1 MTRRALDELLVDLNP
16 AQREAVTHRDGPLL
30 VIAGPGSGKTRV
42 ITRRAAYLVRAGV
55 PARNVLAIT
64 FTNKAADEMKRR
76 ITELGVGAG
85 MWVYTFHALGVRL
98 LREYGA
104 LVGLQPNFT
113 IYDEDDSL
121 RAVKEA
127 VALAR
132 VGEDLR
138 PDEIRAAIS
147 RAKNE
152 LRTPEAARQA
162 AHWPE
167 QIAVAEVYAA
177 YEQILAARNAVDFDD
192 LLLRVAALLRD
203 HADVRARLN
212 IRFRYL
218 LIDEYQ
224 DTNLAQY
231 LIARHLS
238 EQHGNIC
245 ATGDPDQSI
254 YAWRGADIRN
264 ILEFER
270 DFPNA
275 RVVRLE
281 QNYRSVGHVLAVASR
296 LIACN
301 RRRKHKA
308 LWTAQG
314 EGVPVEVWQF
324 SDSDAEAARVAEFIA
339 EQHAAGRP
347 YSDVAIT
354 YRVNAV
360 SRGLEQALRD
370 RGIPYRI
377 ARGLEFYN
385 RREIKDTLAY
395 LKLIVNP
402 ADDAALLRI
411 INVPPRGIGATTV
424 ERLRILGH
432 ERGRPLLELLR
443 DADARA
449 LFGAGAARRLTAF
462 AALYDR
468 LAALDTTAVSEAVSA
483 VLRQTGLEDALRQ
496 ERDAGGEDRLANVQ
510 ELVTAALKYE
520 QDAAEPSLLD
530 FLQRV
535 ALTSEQD
542 AVDERAGAV
551 LLLTLH
557 AAKGLEFPVILLVGL
572 EQGLLP
578 HERALRGDGDLEEE
592 RRLCFVGCTRARER
606 LILTTVADRLV
617 RGQSLPRPPSQ
628 FLREMDDGRVVWRD
642 FRTPVPDVR
651 VRALASGVEP
661 LVDDLP
667 PDEAAALAPRRRLR
681 VLPDE
686 SDGDPPAT
694 QPRRLRPL
702 PDDAGDTPHDRPRC
716 DGTAEHASRGPRT
729 RPAHLATADSSAS
742 GAAAAADSRFAHWKP
757 GMLVTH
763 DRYGP
768 GQVVWIQPG
777 PPHTRASVRFAA
789 YGEKVLILELAPIR
803 ALQRET

>member
-1 MTRRALDELLVDLNP
+1 MTRHALDELLADLNP

-42 ITRRAAYLVRAGV
+42 ITRRAAYLVRSGV

-76 ITELGVGAG
+76 IMELGVGAG
-85 MWVYTFHALGVRL
+85 MWMYTFHALGVRL

-104 LVGLQPNFT
+104 LVGLAPNFT

-127 VALAR
+127 VALTR

-138 PDEIRAAIS
+138 ADDIRAAIS

-152 LRTPEAARQA
+152 LSGPDECRERAE
-162 AHWPE
+162 WPE
-167 QIAVAEVYAA
+167 QIAIAQVYAA
-177 YEQILAARNAVDFDD
+177 YEQVLAARNAVDFDD
-192 LLLRVAALLRD
+192 LLLRVALLLRD
-203 HADVRARLN
+203 HPDVRERLN

-224 DTNLAQY
+224 DTNHAQY

-270 DFPNA
+270 DFPSA
-275 RVVRLE
+275 RIVRLE
-281 QNYRSVGHVLAVASR
+281 QNYRSAGHVLAVAAR

-301 RRRKHKA
+301 RKRKRKE
-308 LWTAQG
+308 LWTERGDGA
-314 EGVPVEVWQF
+314 PVEVWQF
-324 SDSDAEAARVAEFIA
+324 SDSDAEAARVAAFIA

-360 SRGLEQALRD
+360 SRGFEQALRD

-424 ERLRILGH
+424 ERLRVLGH

-443 DADARA
+443 DADTRARLGPA
-449 LFGAGAARRLTAF
+449 AARRLTGF
-462 AALYDR
+462 ATLYEQV
-468 LAALDTTAVSEAVSA
+468 AALDTTAVSEAVST
-483 VLRQTGLEDALRQ
+483 VLRHTGLEEALRQ

-520 QDAAEPSLLD
+520 QDAPEPSLLD

-535 ALTSEQD
+535 ALTSDQD

-557 AAKGLEFPVILLVGL
+557 AAKGLEFPIVLLAGL

-578 HERALRGDGDLEEE
+578 HERALRGAGDLEEE
-592 RRLCFVGCTRARER
+592 RRLCFVGCTRARDR
-606 LILTTVADRLV
+606 LVLTTVADRMV
-617 RGQSLPRPPSQ
+617 RGQSLPRPASQ
-628 FLREMDDGRVVWRD
+628 FLREMDDGRTIWHD
-642 FRTPVPDVR
+642 FRTLLPGL
-651 VRALASGVEP
+651 RARAHLGGFEP

-681 VLPDE
+681 AVSDDLESEPPVTRPRRPRLVRGDARTDDSDE
-686 SDGDPPAT
+686 HAEPGLSARPQRAAAAPRRPSAVPPAS
-694 QPRRLRPL
+694 
-702 PDDAGDTPHDRPRC
+702 DAP
-716 DGTAEHASRGPRT
+716 
-729 RPAHLATADSSAS
+729 
-742 GAAAAADSRFAHWKP
+742 AADSRFARWKP
-757 GMLVTH
+757 GTLVTH
-763 DRYGP
+763 DRYGL

-777 PPHTRASVRFAA
+777 PPHTRASIRFTS
-789 YGEKVLILELAPIR
+789 YGEKVLILELAPVR
-803 ALQRET
+803 ELRRET